1 MIARVTDPAENVAEL
16 GVVVEQPQQ
25 RFAAGAPLADAEDIL
40 RGGIQINDEQVPVQQ
55 DDAGTQVVENGVRLI
70 ADIAIVAGAA
80 PARWFAAA

>member
-1 MIARVTDPAENVAEL
+1 VIARRTDPAENVAEL

-40 RGGIQINDEQVPVQQ
+40 RGGIQINDEQVPV
-55 DDAGTQVVENGVRLI
+55 RLI